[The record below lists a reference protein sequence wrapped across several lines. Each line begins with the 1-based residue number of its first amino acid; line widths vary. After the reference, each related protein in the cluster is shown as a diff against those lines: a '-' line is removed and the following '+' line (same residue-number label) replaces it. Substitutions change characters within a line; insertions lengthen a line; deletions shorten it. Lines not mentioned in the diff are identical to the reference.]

1 MARQGAGVIRHR
13 RAAVSSDYVMI
24 TDSRPLLQSTV
35 MTVEG
40 GLYSHIDADMS
51 PRYDP
56 YSYCCSAFVVVLV
69 HRGEVPNLMYFDRI
83 TDGSISLM
91 GEPLLTAWDK

>member
-1 MARQGAGVIRHR
+1 
-13 RAAVSSDYVMI
+13 MI
-24 TDSRPLLQSTV
+24 TDSRPLLQPMV

-40 GLYSHIDADMS
+40 GLYSHIDANMS

-56 YSYCCSAFVVVLV
+56 YSYCCSVFLVVLV

-91 GEPLLTAWDK
+91 GDTIVGSTG